1 MQEKEENAMRQEY
14 ELVIQEM
21 EEEKAEIA
29 NLDKKIEML
38 KRALDVS

>member
-1 MQEKEENAMRQEY
+1 LQEKEENAMRQEY